1 MGFLRKVGRK
11 IKKKVNKLFGGKF
24 GKILGGVGL
33 SMMFFGGAQALFSK
47 EGWFRNF
54 SERIKNSKLF
64 GRNNVADAAT
74 EVVNVL
80 ESPKI
85 VDSSNVDLI
94 PVDNVVD
101 TPIKYNYDK
110 KGKLIGS
117 EFGEVGKDA
126 FVSSKGNILSS
137 LKESEFIPNVA
148 EGLTTSLAISA
159 VQGEPEEPFIS
170 GGVASQ
176 PQMEAS
182 QNAYLTEVQNQI
194 PQYQGT
200 NFQGLM
206 NSMIYGTLSP
216 DYLRQQAQEQGM
228 LFSTKLPD
236 PINI

>member
-1 MGFLRKVGRK
+1 MGFLRKIGRK
-11 IKKKVNKLFGGKF
+11 IKKRVKKLFSTKF
-24 GKILGGVGL
+24 GALIGGIGLSLILGPAISQAFNGIKG
-33 SMMFFGGAQALFSK
+33 FFTQGATGATTA
-47 EGWFRNF
+47 GAT
-54 SERIKNSKLF
+54 
-64 GRNNVADAAT
+64 NVAGVDSTVSGAV
-74 EVVNVL
+74 EKLVNTPDLV
-80 ESPKI
+80 I
-85 VDSSNVDLI
+85 DSSNVDLI

-176 PQMEAS
+176 PLTEPT
-182 QNAYLTEVQNQI
+182 QNAYLAEVGNQI
-194 PQYQGT
+194 PDYQGV
-200 NFQGLM
+200 NFQDLS
-206 NSMIYGTLSP
+206 NSMLFGTLSP
-216 DYLRQQAQEQGM
+216 QFLIGQAQ
-228 LFSTKLPD
+228 SYS
-236 PINI
+236 

>member
-1 MGFLRKVGRK
+1 MGFLRKIGRK
-11 IKKKVNKLFGGKF
+11 IKKRVKKLFSTKF
-24 GKILGGVGL
+24 GALIGGIGLSLILGPAISQAFNGIKG
-33 SMMFFGGAQALFSK
+33 FFTQGATGATTA
-47 EGWFRNF
+47 GAT
-54 SERIKNSKLF
+54 
-64 GRNNVADAAT
+64 NVA
-74 EVVNVL
+74 VVDSTVSGAVEKLVNTPDLV
-80 ESPKI
+80 I
-85 VDSSNVDLI
+85 DSSNVDLI

-176 PQMEAS
+176 PLTEPT
-182 QNAYLTEVQNQI
+182 QNAYLAEVGNQI
-194 PQYQGT
+194 PDYQGV
-200 NFQGLM
+200 NFQDLS
-206 NSMIYGTLSP
+206 NSMLFGTLSP
-216 DYLRQQAQEQGM
+216 QFLIGQAQ
-228 LFSTKLPD
+228 SYS
-236 PINI
+236 

>member
-1 MGFLRKVGRK
+1 MGFLRKIGRK
-11 IKKKVNKLFGGKF
+11 IKKRVKKLFSTKF
-24 GKILGGVGL
+24 GALIGGIGLSLILGPAISQAFNGIKG
-33 SMMFFGGAQALFSK
+33 FFTQGATGATTA
-47 EGWFRNF
+47 GAT
-54 SERIKNSKLF
+54 
-64 GRNNVADAAT
+64 NVAAVDSTVSGAV
-74 EVVNVL
+74 EKLVNTPDLV
-80 ESPKI
+80 

-176 PQMEAS
+176 PLTEPT
-182 QNAYLTEVQNQI
+182 QNAYLAEVGNQI
-194 PQYQGT
+194 PDYQGV
-200 NFQGLM
+200 NFQDLS
-206 NSMIYGTLSP
+206 NSMLFGTLSP
-216 DYLRQQAQEQGM
+216 QFLIGQAQ
-228 LFSTKLPD
+228 SYS
-236 PINI
+236 

>member
-1 MGFLRKVGRK
+1 MGFLRKIGRK
-11 IKKKVNKLFGGKF
+11 IKKRVKKLFSTKF
-24 GKILGGVGL
+24 GALIGGIGLSLILGPAISQAFNGIKG
-33 SMMFFGGAQALFSK
+33 FFTQGATGATTA
-47 EGWFRNF
+47 GAT
-54 SERIKNSKLF
+54 
-64 GRNNVADAAT
+64 NVAGEDSTVSGAV
-74 EVVNVL
+74 EKLVNTPDLV
-80 ESPKI
+80 I
-85 VDSSNVDLI
+85 DSSNVDLI

-176 PQMEAS
+176 PLTEPT
-182 QNAYLTEVQNQI
+182 QNAYLAEVGNQI
-194 PQYQGT
+194 PDYQGV
-200 NFQGLM
+200 NFQDLS
-206 NSMIYGTLSP
+206 NSMLFGTLSP
-216 DYLRQQAQEQGM
+216 QFLIGQAQ
-228 LFSTKLPD
+228 SYS
-236 PINI
+236 

>member
-1 MGFLRKVGRK
+1 MGFLRKIGRK
-11 IKKKVNKLFGGKF
+11 IKKRVKKLFSTKF
-24 GKILGGVGL
+24 GALIGGIGLSLILGPAISQAFNGIKG
-33 SMMFFGGAQALFSK
+33 FFTQGATGATTA
-47 EGWFRNF
+47 GAT
-54 SERIKNSKLF
+54 
-64 GRNNVADAAT
+64 GATTAGATNVA
-74 EVVNVL
+74 VVDSTVSGAVEKLVNTPDLV
-80 ESPKI
+80 

-176 PQMEAS
+176 PLTEPT
-182 QNAYLTEVQNQI
+182 QNAYLAEVGNQI
-194 PQYQGT
+194 PDYQGV
-200 NFQGLM
+200 NFQDLS
-206 NSMIYGTLSP
+206 NSMLFGTLSP
-216 DYLRQQAQEQGM
+216 QFLIGQAQ
-228 LFSTKLPD
+228 SYS
-236 PINI
+236 

>member
-33 SMMFFGGAQALFSK
+33 SMMFFGGAQALFGKSPWW
-47 EGWFRNF
+47 EGF
-54 SERIKNSKLF
+54 SERLKNTKLF
-64 GRNNVADAAT
+64 GKNNAVDAIETVA
-74 EVVNVL
+74 
-80 ESPKI
+80 
-85 VDSSNVDLI
+85 
-94 PVDNVVD
+94 
-101 TPIKYNYDK
+101 
-110 KGKLIGS
+110 
-117 EFGEVGKDA
+117 EVGGQDSLGKGTGLFPGEA
-126 FVSSKGNILSS
+126 EVITGETVSKGASAVLNEKSKGNILSS

>member
-1 MGFLRKVGRK
+1 MGFLRKIGRK
-11 IKKKVNKLFGGKF
+11 IKKRVKKLFSTKF
-24 GKILGGVGL
+24 GALIGGIGLSLILGPAISQAFNGIKG
-33 SMMFFGGAQALFSK
+33 FFTQGATGATTA
-47 EGWFRNF
+47 GAT
-54 SERIKNSKLF
+54 
-64 GRNNVADAAT
+64 NVA
-74 EVVNVL
+74 VVDSTVSGAVEKLVNTPDLV
-80 ESPKI
+80 I
-85 VDSSNVDLI
+85 DSSNVDLI

-176 PQMEAS
+176 PLTEPT
-182 QNAYLTEVQNQI
+182 QNANLAEVGNQI
-194 PQYQGT
+194 PDYQGV
-200 NFQGLM
+200 NFQDLS
-206 NSMIYGTLSP
+206 NSMLFGTLSP
-216 DYLRQQAQEQGM
+216 QFLIGQAQ
-228 LFSTKLPD
+228 SYS
-236 PINI
+236 

>member
-1 MGFLRKVGRK
+1 MGFLRKIGRK
-11 IKKKVNKLFGGKF
+11 IKKRVKKLFSTKF
-24 GKILGGVGL
+24 GALIGGIGLSLILGPAISQAFNGIKG
-33 SMMFFGGAQALFSK
+33 FFTQGATGATTA
-47 EGWFRNF
+47 GAT
-54 SERIKNSKLF
+54 
-64 GRNNVADAAT
+64 NVA
-74 EVVNVL
+74 VVDSTVSGAVEKLVNTPDLV
-80 ESPKI
+80 

-176 PQMEAS
+176 PLTEPT
-182 QNAYLTEVQNQI
+182 QNAYLAEVGNQI
-194 PQYQGT
+194 PDYQGV
-200 NFQGLM
+200 NFQDLS
-206 NSMIYGTLSP
+206 NSMLFGTLSP
-216 DYLRQQAQEQGM
+216 QFLIGQAQ
-228 LFSTKLPD
+228 SYS
-236 PINI
+236 

>member
-11 IKKKVNKLFGGKF
+11 IKKKVNKLFGSKF
-24 GKILGGVGL
+24 GKIIGGIGL
-33 SMMFFGGAQALFSK
+33 AMMFFGGAKALFGK
-47 EGWFRNF
+47 EGWWKNF
-54 SERIKNSKLF
+54 SERIKDGNLF

-74 EVVNVL
+74 EAVNVL
-80 ESPKI
+80 ESPRI

-101 TPIKYNYDK
+101 TPIKYNYNE

-117 EFGEVGKDA
+117 ELGEVGKDA

-148 EGLTTSLAISA
+148 EGLTTSLALSA

-170 GGVASQ
+170 GGIAPQ
-176 PQMEAS
+176 PAMEAS
-182 QNAYLTEVQNQI
+182 QNAYLAEVQNQM

-200 NFQGLM
+200 NFQNL
-206 NSMIYGTLSP
+206 NQSLFYGTLSP
-216 DYLRQQAQEQGM
+216 DYLLTQTRMG
-228 LFSTKLPD
+228 
-236 PINI
+236 

>member
-1 MGFLRKVGRK
+1 MGFLRKIGRK
-11 IKKKVNKLFGGKF
+11 IKKRVKKLFSTKF
-24 GKILGGVGL
+24 GALIGGIGLSLILGPAISQAFNGIKG
-33 SMMFFGGAQALFSK
+33 FFTQGATGATTA
-47 EGWFRNF
+47 GAT
-54 SERIKNSKLF
+54 
-64 GRNNVADAAT
+64 NVA
-74 EVVNVL
+74 VVDSTVSGAVEKLVNTPDL
-80 ESPKI
+80 LI
-85 VDSSNVDLI
+85 DSSNVDLI

-176 PQMEAS
+176 PLTEPT
-182 QNAYLTEVQNQI
+182 QNAYLAEVGNQI
-194 PQYQGT
+194 PDYQGV
-200 NFQGLM
+200 NFQDLS
-206 NSMIYGTLSP
+206 NSMLFGTLSP
-216 DYLRQQAQEQGM
+216 QFLIGQAQ
-228 LFSTKLPD
+228 SYS
-236 PINI
+236 

>member
-24 GKILGGVGL
+24 GKIIGGIGL
-33 SMMFFGGAQALFSK
+33 SMMFFGGAQALFGKSPWW
-47 EGWFRNF
+47 EGF
-54 SERIKNSKLF
+54 SERLKNTKLF
-64 GRNNVADAAT
+64 GKNNAVDAIETVA
-74 EVVNVL
+74 
-80 ESPKI
+80 
-85 VDSSNVDLI
+85 
-94 PVDNVVD
+94 
-101 TPIKYNYDK
+101 
-110 KGKLIGS
+110 
-117 EFGEVGKDA
+117 EVGGQDSLGKGTGLFPGEA
-126 FVSSKGNILSS
+126 ELITGETVSKGASAVLDEKSKSKILSS
-137 LKESEFIPNVA
+137 ITESQFIPDV
-148 EGLTTSLAISA
+148 LTGAGTSLAISA

-182 QNAYLTEVQNQI
+182 QDAWLREVQNQM
-194 PQYQGT
+194 PQYPGPD
-200 NFQGLM
+200 FQGLI

>member
-1 MGFLRKVGRK
+1 MGFLRKIGRK
-11 IKKKVNKLFGGKF
+11 IKKRVKKLFSTKF
-24 GKILGGVGL
+24 GALIGGIGLSLILGPAFCISLYCIKG
-33 SMMFFGGAQALFSK
+33 SISEGATGAT
-47 EGWFRNF
+47 
-54 SERIKNSKLF
+54 
-64 GRNNVADAAT
+64 NVA
-74 EVVNVL
+74 VVDSTVSGAVEKLVNTPDLV
-80 ESPKI
+80 I
-85 VDSSNVDLI
+85 DSSNVDLI

-176 PQMEAS
+176 PLTEPT
-182 QNAYLTEVQNQI
+182 QNAYLAEVGNQI
-194 PQYQGT
+194 PDYQGV
-200 NFQGLM
+200 NFQDLS
-206 NSMIYGTLSP
+206 NSMLFGTLSP
-216 DYLRQQAQEQGM
+216 QFLIGQAQ
-228 LFSTKLPD
+228 SYS
-236 PINI
+236 